1 MPVIAANVP
10 NFCHDQQVRFVGG
23 EGIVESYRSE
33 DDTWIYL
40 IKMSMG
46 PEPDFGRVG
55 GETTVVLLESDLWT
69 V

>member
-1 MPVIAANVP
+1 MTVVTTNAP
-10 NFCHDQQVRFVGG
+10 NFCRDQRVHFVGG
-23 EGIVESYRSE
+23 EGTVESYRSE
-33 DDTWIYL
+33 ADTWIYL

-55 GETTVVLLESDLWT
+55 GETTIVLVESDLWA